1 MTPPTATERT
11 VLVINSGSS
20 SLKFQL
26 LDPVSTHVHAA
37 GMVDRVGQADSTAK
51 IVVDGEKHEWVG
63 SVPDHSAAMRVVSLL
78 FHEAGLAL
86 QDAHVV
92 AIGHRV
98 VQGGARFTEPQLVDR
113 WVRDQIEDLGA
124 LAPLHNPAAVAGIDG
139 ARELLPDIP
148 HVAVF
153 DTAFFADLPPAA
165 RTYALKRRV
174 ADEYRIRRYG
184 AHGTSHRF
192 VSEQVAGILERDPD
206 DFRQIVLHLGNGA
219 SASAVRDGHP
229 VDTSMGMTPLEGL
242 VMGTRSGDIDPS
254 VYVHLYRQA
263 GMDPEQVDTI
273 LNKESGVLGLS
284 GMSDFRDLEDAVAA
298 GDEDAILAMDV
309 YIHRLRKYIG
319 SYAFELGRLD
329 AITFTAGIGE
339 NSSYVRG
346 RALEGLEEFGIR
358 LDPERNAERSKE
370 ARVISTDDSPVTVL
384 VVPTDEELAI
394 ARQAFEVVSR

>member
-1 MTPPTATERT
+1 MSTAPTSDRT

-20 SLKFQL
+20 SLKFKL
-26 LDPVSTHVHAA
+26 LDPSDGVVFAQ
-37 GMVDRVGQADSTAK
+37 GLVDRVGQADSTAK
-51 IVVDGEKHEWVG
+51 ITVGDRTEDWAG
-63 SVPDHSAAMRVVSLL
+63 SVPDHTAAMRVVALL

-86 QDAHVV
+86 ADAHVQ

-98 VQGGARFTEPQLVDR
+98 VQGGARFTTPTLVDR

-153 DTAFFADLPPAA
+153 DTSFFADLPPEV
-165 RTYALKRRV
+165 RTYALNRRV

-192 VSEQVAGILERDPD
+192 VSQQVAPLLGRDPH

-219 SASAVRDGHP
+219 SASAVRDGRP

-254 VYVHLYRQA
+254 VYVHLFRQD
-263 GMDPEQVDTI
+263 GMDPEKVDTI
-273 LNKESGVLGLS
+273 LNKESGMLGLC
-284 GMSDFRDLEDAVAA
+284 GKSDFRDIESAVQE
-298 GDEDAILAMDV
+298 GDEEAILAMDV

-319 SYAFELGRLD
+319 SYAFSLGRVD

-339 NSSYVRG
+339 NSPFVRE
-346 RALEGLEEFGIR
+346 RAMADLGEFGIR
-358 LDPERNAERSKE
+358 LDLEANAERSKE
-370 ARVISTDDSPVTVL
+370 PRVISTEDSQVTVL

-394 ARQAFEVVSR
+394 ARDALALVSR